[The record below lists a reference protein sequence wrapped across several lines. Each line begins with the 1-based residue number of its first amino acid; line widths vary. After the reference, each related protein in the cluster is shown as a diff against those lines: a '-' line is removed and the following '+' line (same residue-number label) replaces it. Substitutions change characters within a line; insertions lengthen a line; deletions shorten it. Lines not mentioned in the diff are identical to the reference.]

1 MDFRVTSFLK
11 LLSTVET
18 IIVRMTS
25 YGSALVTIPLI
36 SITGWFY
43 RKFLTALFALSC
55 APTHLSSHQNYM
67 VQEAGEMSN
76 SRLVKGVVVH
86 VVMVKERT

>member
-1 MDFRVTSFLK
+1 
-11 LLSTVET
+11 
-18 IIVRMTS
+18 MTS

-36 SITGWFY
+36 SIMGWFY

-55 APTHLSSHQNYM
+55 APTHLSSPQKHM

-86 VVMVKERT
+86 VVMAKERT

>member
-1 MDFRVTSFLK
+1 M
-11 LLSTVET
+11 
-18 IIVRMTS
+18 
-25 YGSALVTIPLI
+25 
-36 SITGWFY
+36 GWFY

-55 APTHLSSHQNYM
+55 APTHLSSPQKHM

-86 VVMVKERT
+86 VVMAKERT